1 MGKAQAAMP
10 LVVIV
15 ILTALLVPLP
25 SAFLD
30 ILISANI
37 SLSVVV
43 LLSSLY
49 VLKPVDFSAFPSI
62 LLLTTLFRL
71 SLNIASTRLILLH
84 GSEGFRAAG
93 NVIGAFG
100 QFVVGG
106 NYAVGRSSLL
116 S

>member
-10 LVVIV
+10 LIVIV

-30 ILISANI
+30 ILISASI

-49 VLKPVDFSAFPSI
+49 VLKPVEFSAFPSI

-84 GSEGFRAAG
+84 GSEGFGAAG
-93 NVIGAFG
+93 SVIGAL
-100 QFVVGG
+100 
-106 NYAVGRSSLL
+106 ASLL
-116 S
+116 WEAITRLV

>member
-1 MGKAQAAMP
+1 MVKAQLAMSA
-10 LVVIV
+10 VVIV

-25 SAFLD
+25 PVFLD
-30 ILISANI
+30 LLISTNI

-43 LLSSLY
+43 LLAALW
-49 VLKPVDFSAFPSI
+49 VIKPVQFSAFPSI

-71 SLNIASTRLILLH
+71 SLNIASTRLILLN
-84 GSEGFRAAG
+84 GGEGFGAAG

-106 NYAVGRSSLL
+106 ITP
-116 S
+116 